1 VGAYDPWMGGSP
13 LGTASVAA
21 HEAIVRLCA
30 GDNAPLELFAAVARR
45 VRSVVAYAAAGW
57 LTVDSATLLH
67 TGAFVEDVP
76 GELHLRLME
85 NELTA
90 DDFAKFSHVATLAR
104 PVLSLSE
111 ATAGEP
117 ARSARRRTLYAPAGY
132 GDELRVAFRAGGVCW
147 GVACLTRAE
156 RDPDFSAAEADFVGG
171 ISEHVAH
178 GLRTALL
185 SEACRD
191 AAGAAEPPGL
201 VVLRDDGALESL
213 TGEAERWLDELS
225 ADGLELPSVIYEVA
239 ARARSRFDEGRSGP
253 PARARVRLA
262 SGRWLIVHGARL
274 STAGAAPRC
283 TAVMLEPARRSDLA
297 PLILELHELTQRER
311 QVTQLLV
318 RGAPIDEIARALWIS
333 QHTVR
338 DHTKAIFAKL
348 GVNRRPELTAM
359 LYHDH
364 HLPSLAEA
372 GQNALS

>member
-1 VGAYDPWMGGSP
+1 MGRSS

-21 HEAIVRLCA
+21 HEAIVAVCA
-30 GDNAPLELFAAVARR
+30 GDNAPLQLFAAVARR
-45 VRSVVAYAAAGW
+45 VRSVVTYAAAGW
-57 LTVDSATLLH
+57 LTVDPATLLH
-67 TGAFVEDVP
+67 TGAFVEHVP
-76 GELHLRLME
+76 SDLHLRLME

-90 DDFAKFSHVATLAR
+90 EDFAKFSHVATLAR
-104 PVLSLSE
+104 PALSLGE

-117 ARSARRRTLYAPAGY
+117 ARSARRRRLYAPAGY
-132 GDELRVAFRAGGVCW
+132 GDELRVAFRAGGTCW
-147 GVACLTRAE
+147 GVACLTRAACE
-156 RDPDFSAAEADFVGG
+156 PDFSAAEVDFVGG

-185 SEACRD
+185 AEACRD
-191 AAGAAEPPGL
+191 ATGAAEPPGL

-213 TGEAERWLDELS
+213 TAEAERWLEQLS
-225 ADGLELPSVIYEVA
+225 ADGLELPSVVYEVA

-274 STAGAAPRC
+274 STAGATPRC

-297 PLILELHELTQRER
+297 PLILELHELTERER
-311 QVTQLLV
+311 EVTQLLL
-318 RGAPIDEIARALWIS
+318 RGTPIDDIAGALWIS

-348 GVNRRPELTAM
+348 GVNSRPELTAM

-364 HLPSLAEA
+364 HLPSLARA
-372 GQNALS
+372 SRSARRS